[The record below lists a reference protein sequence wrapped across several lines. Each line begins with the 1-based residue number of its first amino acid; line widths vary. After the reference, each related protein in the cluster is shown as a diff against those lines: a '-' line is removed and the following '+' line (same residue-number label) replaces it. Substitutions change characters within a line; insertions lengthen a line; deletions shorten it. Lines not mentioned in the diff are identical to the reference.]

1 MSARLSGSEYADALG
16 RDGTALAEAAE
27 GNLARRVPS
36 CPEWDVA
43 DLVWHTGGVRHFW
56 GEIVDRRLQ
65 SYEDVVSPERPEDSA
80 LVSWFRAGVERLAR
94 RLRDADANATVWT
107 WAPEKKVSFIQR
119 RMAQETA
126 VHRWDVQSATGDV
139 RPIYSRLAVDG
150 VDEFFDFFH
159 PRDRLGGGR
168 EFVHLHSTDAAGEWV
183 VTVENG
189 RLDVRR
195 GHERADV
202 AVRGPASDL
211 LLLLWRR
218 IPPAAVEVLGDATML
233 DRFLARADL
242 D

>member
-1 MSARLSGSEYADALG
+1 MSARLSGSGYADALG
-16 RDGTALAEAAE
+16 GDGAALADAAE
-27 GNLARRVPS
+27 GNLARRVSS

-43 DLVWHTGGVRHFW
+43 DLVWHTGGVHHFW

-65 SYEDVVSPERPEDSA
+65 SYEDVVSPQRPEDSA

-107 WAPEKKVSFIQR
+107 WAPEKKVSFVQR

-126 VHRWDVQSATGDV
+126 VHRWDVESATGDV
-139 RPIYSRLAVDG
+139 RPIDSRLAVDG
-150 VDEFFDFFH
+150 VDEFLDFFL
-159 PRDRLGGGR
+159 PWDRLGGGR
-168 EFVHLHSTDAAGEWV
+168 DFLHLHSTDAPGEWV

-195 GHERADV
+195 AHERADV

-218 IPPAAVEVLGDATML
+218 IPP
-233 DRFLARADL
+233 
-242 D
+242 